1 MTREFPHLRL
11 RPAKLSDAQM
21 LLLWRNDPL
30 TRSNSRMQGAIS
42 QEEHQVWLTGVLASK
57 GSLFYIAEDD
67 GHPVGCVR
75 AQKGELTT
83 ELTWELSWTIAPN
96 ARGKGYGKAMV
107 VKFVRELLANV
118 PVTACIEEGNIASES
133 IAKALGLSLQGP
145 ETPNN
150 SRPFMIW
157 R

>member
-1 MTREFPHLRL
+1 
-11 RPAKLSDAQM
+11 
-21 LLLWRNDPL
+21 
-30 TRSNSRMQGAIS
+30 MQGAIS
-42 QEEHQVWLTGVLASK
+42 QEEHQVWLAGVLASK
-57 GSLFYIAEDD
+57 ESLFYIAEDSD
-67 GHPVGCVR
+67 HPVGCVR
-75 AQKGELTT
+75 AQKGELAT

-107 VKFVRELLANV
+107 VKFVNDLLAKV

-145 ETPNN
+145 ETPYN
-150 SRPFMIW
+150 SRRFMIW